1 MQYKSFPEPQLSA
14 AEARKQLSV
23 TITTRFDRN
32 TASLLREVARGK
44 GIGVTT
50 LIRMWT
56 LDLLRR
62 VGPRASERGVW
73 VAREGMGGA
82 GVPREP
88 ISREGERW

>member
-1 MQYKSFPEPQLSA
+1 MDE
-14 AEARKQLSV
+14 ETRKQLTV

-56 LDLLRR
+56 LDRLRR
-62 VGPRASERGVW
+62 LNRSQRGFVW
-73 VAREGMGGA
+73 QRPDGNGKKWSAGLDAQDNAR
-82 GVPREP
+82 
-88 ISREGERW
+88 W